1 MRCSVVLDWNATA
14 RVAVGLLRRKL
25 FDVFDLG
32 RQPLLRTCLG
42 LMLAILLITSL
53 YAADRPKKEMRETAT
68 LPTDKNVLKR
78 FSAID
83 DYLAE
88 KRWIEAID
96 VLLDIAQ
103 SDGRMLVQAQFGA
116 AGESAVYLNVAA
128 RCNILLS
135 QLPPE
140 GLALYR
146 RKIDPQAKRW
156 LDRWEQSHDEVNL
169 QRIIREAYLSSYGDD
184 ALWELGEAAW
194 DRGDIGSARL
204 YWTQLVPLTQE
215 AHAQKL
221 PTVLRYPDSDRP
233 APDVLVRLILCTLM
247 EGDRER
253 ATQELQRFTELFPDA
268 EGSLAGRQG
277 RLGELL
283 AQILAESVQWKSPDD
298 IGDVATFG
306 INSSRGGKL
315 PESVELGAS
324 KWSHSLPSNVLP
336 PLDRP
341 NLPHDRG
348 PLSYYPVTYRDVV
361 LVNNS
366 RSIWAWNLLTGEPA
380 WPSENGNAEIY
391 SAVAEGT
398 ASSPSQ
404 SCAGVPYYTMTIA
417 DGKLYARM
425 GSPVTNPTDNET
437 SSEAS
442 ESDLICL
449 DLAGGQG
456 KLVWKIGAN
465 ELIKDEQKQWRFEG
479 SPLVMA
485 GRAYVALSRRRTQL
499 EFAIACIDATTG
511 TLLWNRTVAWTRSPV
526 EDHQNRVSHL
536 LLTAG
541 AGKLFLS
548 TDAGAIIAVNAKG
561 GQLEWAITYE
571 SLAPARPHL
580 LSSHFY
586 QGLLPPI
593 YHEGFVFVAPND
605 CNRVFCI
612 EADSGRVRWQHRQPE
627 SDRWRHL
634 LGVAP
639 GGDAG
644 RLIISGNTLWAI
656 DIATNK
662 TVFGSRSNTLGLRGP
677 SVEQGYGR
685 GLIAG
690 DVILWPTREAIKI
703 VDAKSGGVIGSKP
716 LQTPTAADVAGNLV
730 LCQEMLLVAQPEKIV
745 AYCEYSLLKQRLER
759 ELSERENPASIQAV
773 SQVGQ
778 LSAGNRIKHES
789 TESLLGQLAEIESA
803 EGNRQAAASSL
814 RKAILASE
822 SSEHVDDAAKPRFRQ
837 RLLELLRQMA
847 RTAIEEGHASVAI
860 EHLTEAQTLS
870 TEPAEVVTNLL
881 MMAEA
886 EMALSRP
893 VAAVAQWQKI
903 LDSEPLQTLPMR
915 QSTAGS
921 IAAGLISD
929 LIQERGRAVYAE
941 IERHANREIASRRQ
955 ANDLD
960 GLNAALRRYPNAEAS
975 SQAWRALATLNRRA
989 GRTNEAL
996 AIQARLLEAAGAP
1009 DVRGGMLL
1017 EWADTLE
1024 QAGYWRPA
1032 RSAWTQLESKAF
1044 ATQEI
1049 DIEGSKQQLGE
1060 VARERLARDSHTPT
1074 ETAGSSKIRTVD
1086 RGWTVALRPNQTA
1099 TEKQFPPPPGLDDA
1113 QVLAPE
1119 SIAPAAGLECVLIH
1133 KAGDPAGVWQCLDRG
1148 TGKVRW
1154 RTTFPATPWWAAYS
1168 ETNLLLAIDRQLFA
1182 LTLES
1187 GNALWNTSLSPPG
1200 EVLEHRSFSTA
1211 VPAPAAIESRD
1222 PSMQACFRGHWAFF
1236 FDPQWGVTAI
1246 DARTGSLTWTFQP
1259 PRGKL
1264 QPQWSCSERLIA
1276 VQTLQPATTWLIDIA
1291 AKCQASDRPG
1301 PVEPWLHGP
1310 VFSSDN
1316 ALIVLSADRRIESR
1330 SLLNGQRRWR
1340 YMGGMSF
1347 AHVDP
1352 VVWSTGS
1359 ALLTTIDGT
1368 TLVRIDPLT
1377 GMPSWTAGVADVPLM
1392 APARQVVCT
1401 GDAAYVAS
1409 QGLLRRISL
1418 KTGECTWQRYLG
1430 TIADQWRLSI
1440 CGDLIAAWS
1449 VESSSQVKP
1458 PRVGS
1463 RQSVVWCDCL
1473 SGHPV
1478 QTTAF
1483 APGERVLDLAA
1494 DDQGCLVRTN
1504 QNLVAFRNSLLK

>member
-1 MRCSVVLDWNATA
+1 M
-14 RVAVGLLRRKL
+14 
-25 FDVFDLG
+25 FDVFDL
-32 RQPLLRTCLG
+32 RRPPLLRNCLALALATFLSAG
-42 LMLAILLITSL
+42 LS
-53 YAADRPKKEMRETAT
+53 AADRPKKELRETAA
-68 LPTDKNVLKR
+68 LPTDKNAAKR
-78 FSAID
+78 LGPVQVYMAD
-83 DYLAE
+83 
-88 KRWIEAID
+88 KRWGEAID
-96 VLLDIAQ
+96 VLQDIAQ
-103 SDGRMLVQAQFGA
+103 SDGRMLVPPPHGST
-116 AGESAVYLNVAA
+116 GDSAVYLNVAA
-128 RCNILLS
+128 RCNIALS

-146 RKIDPQAKRW
+146 KKVDPQAKRW
-156 LDRWEQSHDEVNL
+156 LDRWKESHDEGNL
-169 QRIIREAYLSSYGDD
+169 QRIVREAYLSSYGDD

-194 DRGDIGSARL
+194 DRGDIGAARL

-215 AHAQKL
+215 AHAQQL
-221 PTVLRYPDSDRP
+221 PTVLRYPDSDLKP
-233 APDVLVRLILCTLM
+233 TDVLARLILCTLM
-247 EGDRER
+247 EGDRDR
-253 ATQELQRFTELFPDA
+253 AARELQRFTELFPNA

-277 RLGELL
+277 RMDELL

-306 INSSRGGKL
+306 INSSRGGKM
-315 PESVELGAS
+315 PETVELGAS

-361 LVNNS
+361 LVNNA

-380 WPSENGNAEIY
+380 WPSEKGNAEIY
-391 SAVAEGT
+391 SAVADGT

-404 SCAGVPYYTMTIA
+404 SCAGVPYYTMTIS

-425 GSPVTNPTDNET
+425 GSPVTNPTDTET

-449 DLAGGQG
+449 DLEGGQG
-456 KLVWKIGAN
+456 KLVWKTGAN

-479 SPLVMA
+479 SPLVIG

-511 TLLWNRTVAWTRSPV
+511 TLLWNRNVASTRSAV

-541 AGKLFLS
+541 AGKLYLS
-548 TDAGAIIAVNAKG
+548 TDAGAIIAVDAKSG
-561 GQLEWAITYE
+561 HLEWAITYE
-571 SLAPARPHL
+571 SLSPARPHL

-586 QGLLPPI
+586 QGLLPAI
-593 YHEGFVFVAPND
+593 YHEGIVFVAPND

-612 EADSGRVRWQHRQPE
+612 EADSGRVRWQHKQPE

-677 SVEQGYGR
+677 TVEQGYGR
-685 GLIAG
+685 GVIAG

-703 VDAKSGGVIGSKP
+703 VNAKSGATIGSKP
-716 LQTPTAADVAGNLV
+716 LQTPTAADIAGNLV
-730 LCQEMLLVAQPEKIV
+730 LCQEMLLVAQPEKLV

-759 ELSERENPASIQAV
+759 ELSERANPDGIQAV
-773 SQVGQ
+773 SLAGP
-778 LSAGNRIKHES
+778 LAAGNRLKHES

-803 EGNRQAAASSL
+803 EGNRQAATVSL
-814 RKAILASE
+814 RKAIKASE
-822 SSEHVDDAAKPRFRQ
+822 SSGIVDDAAKPHFRQ

-847 RTAIEEGHASVAI
+847 RTAMEEGHASVAI

-870 TEPAEVVTNLL
+870 TGPADIVTNLL
-881 MMAEA
+881 MMGDAQ
-886 EMALSRP
+886 MAQSRP
-893 VAAVAQWQKI
+893 VAAVAEWQKI
-903 LDSEPLQTLPMR
+903 LDSEPLQTHPMR
-915 QSTAGS
+915 QSTAGA
-921 IAAGLISD
+921 IAASLIAK
-929 LIQERGRAVYAE
+929 LIRERGRAVYAE
-941 IERHANREIASRRQ
+941 IEHQANLEIASRRQ

-975 SQAWRALATLNRRA
+975 SQAWRVLADLNRRA
-989 GRTNEAL
+989 GRISESL
-996 AIQARLLEAAGAP
+996 AIQARLLEEAGSP
-1009 DVRGGMLL
+1009 EVRGGLL
-1017 EWADTLE
+1017 LDWADTLE

-1032 RSAWTQLESKAF
+1032 QSAWTRLGSKTF

-1049 DIEGSKQQLGE
+1049 DMEGSQRRLGD
-1060 VARERLARDSHTPT
+1060 VARERLARDSHYSVEGLPST
-1074 ETAGSSKIRTVD
+1074 KIRSVD
-1086 RGWTVALRPNQTA
+1086 RAWTVALRANQSA
-1099 TEKQFPPPPGLDDA
+1099 AENRIPAPPVPSAA

-1133 KAGDPAGVWQCLDRG
+1133 HAGDPAGTWKCLDRSS
-1148 TGKVRW
+1148 GKVRW
-1154 RTTFPATPWWAAYS
+1154 RTTLTAPPWWVSYS
-1168 ETNLLLAIDRQLFA
+1168 ETNLLLAINDQLIA
-1182 LTLES
+1182 LAVESGRPLWTTSLTLLGEES
-1187 GNALWNTSLSPPG
+1187 ERRTIP
-1200 EVLEHRSFSTA
+1200 V
-1211 VPAPAAIESRD
+1211 VPATPNTLEAQDS
-1222 PSMQACFRGHWAFF
+1222 SLQACFRGHWAFI
-1236 FDPQWGVTAI
+1236 FDPQSGVTAI
-1246 DARTGSLTWTFQP
+1246 DARTGDLAWTFQP

-1264 QPQWSCSERLIA
+1264 QSHWACNERHIA
-1276 VQTLQPATTWLIDIA
+1276 IQTLQPATTWLIDVA
-1291 AKCQASDRPG
+1291 AKCQATDRPG
-1301 PVEPWLHGP
+1301 SVEPWLQGP
-1310 VFSSDN
+1310 VFADDN
-1316 ALIVLSADRRIESR
+1316 ALIELSADRRIESR

-1340 YMGGMSF
+1340 FMGGMSF

-1352 VVWSTGS
+1352 VVWSAGS
-1359 ALLTTIDGT
+1359 ALMTTVDGT

-1377 GMPSWTAGVADVPLM
+1377 GMASWTAGVADVPLM
-1392 APARQVVCT
+1392 APARQVIST

-1409 QGLLRRISL
+1409 QGLLRQISL

-1430 TIADQWRLSI
+1430 TIADQWRLAI
-1440 CGDLIAAWS
+1440 CGDLVAAWP
-1449 VESSSQVKP
+1449 VESGIQGKP
-1458 PRVGS
+1458 PRPGT
-1463 RQSVVWCDCL
+1463 RQSIVWCDRH
-1473 SGHPV
+1473 SGHLV

-1483 APGERVLDLAA
+1483 APGERVLNLTA
-1494 DDQGCLVRTN
+1494 DELGGLVQTD
-1504 QNLVAFRNSLLK
+1504 QNLIAFRNSLLK

>member
-1 MRCSVVLDWNATA
+1 M
-14 RVAVGLLRRKL
+14 
-25 FDVFDLG
+25 FDVFDLR
-32 RQPLLRTCLG
+32 RQPLLRNCLG
-42 LMLAILLITSL
+42 LVLAILLITSL
-53 YAADRPKKEMRETAT
+53 YAADRPKKPMRETAT

-78 FSAID
+78 FGAIV

-88 KRWIEAID
+88 KRWVEAID
-96 VLLDIAQ
+96 VLQDIAQ
-103 SDGRMLVQAQFGA
+103 SDGRLLVQAQPGA

-156 LDRWEQSHDEVNL
+156 LERWKQSHDEANL

-221 PTVLRYPDSDRP
+221 PTVLRYPDSDRQP
-233 APDVLVRLILCTLM
+233 SDVLVRLVLCTLM

-253 ATQELQRFTELFPDA
+253 AAQELQRFTELFPEA

-298 IGDVATFG
+298 SGDIATFG

-380 WPSENGNAEIY
+380 WPSEKEGAEIY
-391 SAVAEGT
+391 STVAEGT
-398 ASSPSQ
+398 ASSPTQ

-499 EFAIACIDATTG
+499 EFAIACVDATTG
-511 TLLWNRTVAWTRSPV
+511 TLLWNRNIASTRSPV

-541 AGKLFLS
+541 AGKLFFS
-548 TDAGAIIAVNAKG
+548 TDAGAIIALNAKD
-561 GQLEWAITYE
+561 GQLEWAMTYE

-703 VDAKSGGVIGSKP
+703 VDAKTGAMIGNKP
-716 LQTPTAADVAGNLV
+716 LQTPAAADVAGNLV
-730 LCQEMLLVAQPEKIV
+730 LCQEMLLVAQPERLV

-759 ELSERENPASIQAV
+759 ELSERENPGINPRDSQA
-773 SQVGQ
+773 GP

-814 RKAILASE
+814 RKAIQASE
-822 SSEHVDDAAKPRFRQ
+822 SSARVDDAAKPHFRR

-870 TEPAEVVTNLL
+870 TEPADVVTNVL
-881 MMAEA
+881 MMADA

-915 QSTAGS
+915 QSTAGA
-921 IAAGLISD
+921 IAARLISD
-929 LIQERGRAVYAE
+929 LIHERGRAVYAE
-941 IERHANREIASRRQ
+941 IERQANREIASRRQ
-955 ANDLD
+955 TNDLD
-960 GLNAALRRYPNAEAS
+960 GLNAALRRYPNAEATT
-975 SQAWRALATLNRRA
+975 QAWRTLAKLNRRA
-989 GRTNEAL
+989 GRINEAL
-996 AIQARLLEAAGAP
+996 VIQARLLEEAGP
-1009 DVRGGMLL
+1009 PEIRGDTLL

-1032 RSAWTQLESKAF
+1032 RSAWTQLESQAF

-1049 DIEGSKQQLGE
+1049 DVEGSKQQLGN
-1060 VARERLARDSHTPT
+1060 VARERLARDTHTST
-1074 ETAGSSKIRTVD
+1074 EAAASLKIRTLD
-1086 RGWTVALRPNQTA
+1086 RAWTVVLRPNQTA
-1099 TEKQFPPPPGLDDA
+1099 TEKQIPPPPGLDA
-1113 QVLAPE
+1113 AHVLAPE
-1119 SIAPAAGLECVLIH
+1119 SAAPAAELECVLIH
-1133 KAGDPAGVWQCLDRG
+1133 NAGDPVGVWQCLERS

-1154 RTTFPATPWWAAYS
+1154 RTTLPATPWWAAYS
-1168 ETNLLLAIDRQLFA
+1168 ETNLLLAIDHELIA

-1187 GNALWNTSLSPPG
+1187 GTALWNTSLTSPG
-1200 EVLEHRSFSTA
+1200 EELERRSLSTA

-1222 PSMQACFRGHWAFF
+1222 PLMQACFRGHWAFI
-1236 FDPQWGVTAI
+1236 FDPQRGVTAI
-1246 DARTGSLTWTFQP
+1246 DARTGSLAWTFQP

-1264 QPQWSCSERLIA
+1264 QPQWSCSERQIA

-1310 VFSSDN
+1310 VFFSDN
-1316 ALIVLSADRRIESR
+1316 VLIVLSADRRIESR

-1352 VVWSTGS
+1352 VVWSAGS
-1359 ALLTTIDGT
+1359 ALLTTVDGT

-1377 GMPSWTAGVADVPLM
+1377 GMPSWTTGVADVPLM
-1392 APARQVVCT
+1392 APARQVISS

-1409 QGLLRRISL
+1409 QGLLRQISL
-1418 KTGECTWQRYLG
+1418 KTGECNWQRYLG
-1430 TIADQWRLSI
+1430 TIADQWRLSA
-1440 CGDLIAAWS
+1440 CGDLIAAWP
-1449 VESSSQVKP
+1449 VESGSQVKP
-1458 PRVGS
+1458 PGVGR
-1463 RQSVVWCDCL
+1463 RQSIVWCDAL
-1473 SGHPV
+1473 TGHLV

-1483 APGERVLDLAA
+1483 APGERVLHLAA
-1494 DDQGCLVRTN
+1494 DEQGCLVQTD
-1504 QNLVAFRNSLLK
+1504 QNLIAFRNSLLK

>member
-1 MRCSVVLDWNATA
+1 M
-14 RVAVGLLRRKL
+14 
-25 FDVFDLG
+25 FDVFDLR
-32 RQPLLRTCLG
+32 RQPLLRNCLG
-42 LMLAILLITSL
+42 LALAILLITSL
-53 YAADRPKKEMRETAT
+53 YAADRPKKPMRETAT

-78 FSAID
+78 FGAIE

-88 KRWIEAID
+88 KRWVEAID
-96 VLLDIAQ
+96 VLQDIAQ
-103 SDGRMLVQAQFGA
+103 SDGRMLVQAQPGA

-156 LDRWEQSHDEVNL
+156 LERWKQSHDEANL

-215 AHAQKL
+215 AHSQKL
-221 PTVLRYPDSDRP
+221 PTVLRYPDSDHKP
-233 APDVLVRLILCTLM
+233 SDVLVRLVLCTLM
-247 EGDRER
+247 EGDRDR
-253 ATQELQRFTELFPDA
+253 AGQELQRFTELFPDA
-268 EGSLAGRQG
+268 EGTLAGRQG

-298 IGDVATFG
+298 SGDIATFG

-324 KWSHSLPSNVLP
+324 KWSHPLPSNVLP

-348 PLSYYPVTYRDVV
+348 PLSYYPVTYRDIV

-380 WPSENGNAEIY
+380 WPSEKEGAEIY
-391 SAVAEGT
+391 STVAEGT

-499 EFAIACIDATTG
+499 EISIACLDATTG
-511 TLLWNRTVAWTRSPV
+511 ALIWNRNVASTRSPV

-541 AGKLFLS
+541 AGKLFFS
-548 TDAGAIIAVNAKG
+548 TDAGAIIAVNAKD

-571 SLAPARPHL
+571 SLSPARPHL

-703 VDAKSGGVIGSKP
+703 VDAKTGATIGNKP

-730 LCQEMLLVAQPEKIV
+730 LCQEMLLVAQPEKLV

-759 ELSERENPASIQAV
+759 ELSERANPDINSDV
-773 SQVGQ
+773 SQAGP

-789 TESLLGQLAEIESA
+789 TESLLGQLAEIEAA

-814 RKAILASE
+814 RKAIKASE
-822 SSEHVDDAAKPRFRQ
+822 TSARVEDAAKPHFRR

-870 TEPAEVVTNLL
+870 TEPADVVTNLL
-881 MMAEA
+881 MTADA

-915 QSTAGS
+915 ESTAGV
-921 IAAGLISD
+921 IAARLISD
-929 LIQERGRAVYAE
+929 LIHERGRAVYAE
-941 IERHANREIASRRQ
+941 IEREANREIASRRQ
-955 ANDLD
+955 TNDLD
-960 GLNAALRRYPNAEAS
+960 GLNAALRRFPNAEATA
-975 SQAWRALATLNRRA
+975 QAWRTLAKLNRRA
-989 GRTNEAL
+989 GRINEAL
-996 AIQARLLEAAGAP
+996 VIQARLLEEAGP
-1009 DVRGGMLL
+1009 PEVRGDTLV

-1032 RSAWTQLESKAF
+1032 RTAWTQLESQAF

-1049 DIEGSKQQLGE
+1049 DIEGSKQLLGDF
-1060 VARERLARDSHTPT
+1060 ARERLARDRHTPA
-1074 ETAGSSKIRTVD
+1074 ETAASLPIRTLE
-1086 RGWTVALRPNQTA
+1086 RAWTVALRPKQTA
-1099 TEKQFPPPPGLDDA
+1099 TDEQIPLPPGLDA
-1113 QVLAPE
+1113 AHVLTPE
-1119 SIAPAAGLECVLIH
+1119 SVAPAVELECVLIH
-1133 KAGDPAGVWQCLDRG
+1133 SAGDPAGIWQCLDRG

-1154 RTTFPATPWWAAYS
+1154 RATLPATPWWSAYS
-1168 ETNLLLAIDRQLFA
+1168 ETSLLVAIDNQLIA

-1187 GNALWNTSLSPPG
+1187 GNTLWTTSLTPPG
-1200 EVLEHRSFSTA
+1200 EELELRSLSTA
-1211 VPAPAAIESRD
+1211 VPAPAAKESWV
-1222 PSMQACFRGHWAFF
+1222 PSMQACLRDHWAFV
-1236 FDPQWGVTAI
+1236 FDPQRGVVAI
-1246 DARTGSLTWTFQP
+1246 DARTGSLAWTFQP

-1264 QPQWSCSERLIA
+1264 QPHWSCSERQIA
-1276 VQTLQPATTWLIDIA
+1276 VQTLQPATTWLLDIA

-1310 VFSSDN
+1310 VFFADN
-1316 ALIVLSADRRIESR
+1316 ALIVVSADRRIESR

-1347 AHVDP
+1347 ANIDP
-1352 VVWSTGS
+1352 VVWSAGS
-1359 ALLTTIDGT
+1359 ALLTTVDGT
-1368 TLVRIDPLT
+1368 TLVRINSLT
-1377 GMPSWTAGVADVPLM
+1377 GLPLWTAGVADVPLM
-1392 APARQVVCT
+1392 APARQVISS
-1401 GDAAYVAS
+1401 GDSAYVAS
-1409 QGLLRRISL
+1409 QGLLRQISL
-1418 KTGECTWQRYLG
+1418 KTGECNWQRYLG
-1430 TIADQWRLSI
+1430 TIADQWRLSA
-1440 CGDLIAAWS
+1440 CGDLIAAWP
-1449 VESSSQVKP
+1449 VESGSQGKP
-1458 PRVGS
+1458 PGVGR
-1463 RQSVVWCDCL
+1463 RQSIVWCDAL
-1473 SGHPV
+1473 SGHLV

-1483 APGERVLDLAA
+1483 APGERVLNLAA
-1494 DDQGCLVRTN
+1494 DEQGCLVQTD
-1504 QNLVAFRNSLLK
+1504 QNLIAFRNSLLK